1 MRVLLTKSQLS
12 DLSEVVKQIANAA
25 NEGLISP
32 ANMFSQLRSVA
43 ATMGQDPNKLQQKGT
58 VKLSELGLL
67 GEYLEGIPYKSDV
80 LSLDE
85 ETWKSYSG
93 IQQEKF
99 IRRLFTKLR
108 YYQRYNADVDRWV
121 SLAEGS
127 DPRDHVY
134 PVPLEA
140 LP

>member
-1 MRVLLTKSQLS
+1 MK
-12 DLSEVVKQIANAA
+12 KIADAA

-32 ANMFSQLRSVA
+32 ANMFEQLRSVA
-43 ATMGQDPNKLQQKGT
+43 ATMGQDPNQLKQKT
-58 VKLSELGLL
+58 SANLTELGLL
-67 GEYLEGIPYKSDV
+67 GEYLDGLPYLSDV

-85 ETWKSYSG
+85 ETWKSMG
-93 IQQEKF
+93 GLEQEKF
-99 IRRLFTKLR
+99 IQRLNTKLK
-108 YYQRYNADVDRWV
+108 YYQRYNADSDRWV
-121 SLAEGS
+121 SLAPGS